1 MIYNNFDL
9 TTVLSCIIGVRIPKQ
24 GSEQMKKYSINN
36 TTGEILSDLRR
47 NKGLT
52 QKELARI
59 FNVSEGTIAHYEQ
72 GITIPNVEILS
83 KFADYFEVTV
93 DYLLGRCLCKVEY
106 TKLNT
111 QLNSNMTL
119 GDMVNIVSS
128 LSKEK
133 KHYLYQTIVM
143 LSATNPNQNK

>member
-1 MIYNNFDL
+1 
-9 TTVLSCIIGVRIPKQ
+9 
-24 GSEQMKKYSINN
+24 MKKYSINN
-36 TTGEILSDLRR
+36 TTGEILSDLRK

-93 DYLLGRCLCKVEY
+93 DYLLGRCLCKMEY

-133 KHYLYQTIVM
+133 KTLSVSNHCDAISNKSQSKQIELNHSWFLCLLFYQLHYIT
-143 LSATNPNQNK
+143 